1 MTSTAASQVDQPNF
15 PPQSAAVRRVD
26 VALRAAYPQLVT
38 RIFQVTRFAYL
49 IVFDR
54 SVLDATQIRND
65 FQANI
70 RPVTLQVDVSNEI
83 PAQFLRELL
92 PIADHELAHGFAG
105 LPLTR
110 DNIRAILAGKF
121 PNLPE
126 LVSIGPA
133 LAPGQKLTFA
143 RELNEGEKTLVR
155 KFFNDYEPGWPIEF
169 ASAPPVNEISKH
181 RVSVP
186 GDILQIRPVYS
197 RPHAPQFVQEDETF
211 WFDHVEAVFEGDLH
225 SSSILNVQEQGMACY
240 LDATGFQQLDL
251 RQAVLCYD
259 TIFVSP
265 PLVEAGMPSFWD
277 TQAITRDDVLE
288 LISSDRLK
296 LVLKQPEERT
306 DPDFLRAAYETNPTG
321 IIGRRKAAALIAA
334 DLIQTADEYRLNQD
348 GIAEHVPEL
357 ARLLASRLHVP
368 EGEIIQFLLWPNAA
382 RRSCLLP
389 LMSSGLMALG
399 AFGQGKLLGQ
409 QLERITKRDLQLEAL
424 VTTDGVH
431 IAHALNSTFIPP
443 LQDIDGWLGPR
454 RAVGDR
460 LNFYRSFNT
469 RIAAAWAASERKRE
483 EGIRV
488 LPPIPLFEFDR
499 HAKLSDLVART
510 SYQSTRR
517 KGRGLVSRLSDLPE
531 DERQTEMDRL
541 AGELYEYGIR
551 KERRAM
557 VFDSIDNAKELGFFV
572 ADVTLF
578 PVRSAWGLVKTILDV
593 GRRIPAID
601 NFIDD
606 IEHDLT
612 PKQFQNDDL
621 DFLSKIER
629 VAQIRNPQ

>member
-1 MTSTAASQVDQPNF
+1 MSSTTTSSANQRYF

-38 RIFQVTRFAYL
+38 RIFQITPFAYS

-70 RPVTLQVDVSNEI
+70 RPVTLQVDVSNAV
-83 PAQFLRELL
+83 PRNFLRELL
-92 PIADHELAHGFAG
+92 PIADHELARGFAG

-110 DNIRAILAGKF
+110 NDIRAILAGKF
-121 PNLPE
+121 PDLPE

-143 RELNEGEKTLVR
+143 RDLTDGEKALVR
-155 KFFNDYEPGWPIEF
+155 KFFDDYEPDWPIEF
-169 ASAPPVNEISKH
+169 ASGSPVNEISK
-181 RVSVP
+181 RPVSVP
-186 GDILQIRPVYS
+186 GDILQIRPAYS
-197 RPHAPQFVQEDETF
+197 RPRAPRFVQEDESF

-225 SSSILNVQEQGMACY
+225 SSSILNIQEQGMACY
-240 LDATGFQQLDL
+240 LGTSLFQQIDL

-259 TIFVSP
+259 TIFMSP

-288 LISSDRLK
+288 LISADRLK
-296 LVLKQPEERT
+296 LVLRQPEERT
-306 DPDFLRAAYETNPTG
+306 DPDFLMAAHQANPTG
-321 IIGRRKAAALIAA
+321 IIGRRKAAAFIAA
-334 DLIQTADEYRLNQD
+334 E
-348 GIAEHVPEL
+348 
-357 ARLLASRLHVP
+357 
-368 EGEIIQFLLWPNAA
+368 WPNAA
-382 RRSCLLP
+382 RRTCLLP
-389 LMSSGLMALG
+389 LMSTGLMSLG
-399 AFGQGKLLGQ
+399 AFGPGKLLGQ
-409 QLERITKRDLQLEAL
+409 QLQRITKRDLQLEAL

-443 LQDIDGWLGPR
+443 LQDMEGWLPPR
-454 RAVGDR
+454 RAVGNR

-469 RIAAAWAASERKRE
+469 RIASAWAASERKRD
-483 EGIRV
+483 EGIRI

-510 SYQSTRR
+510 TYESTRR

-531 DERQTEMDRL
+531 DERQREMDRL

-551 KERRAM
+551 KERRTM
-557 VFDSIDNAKELGFFV
+557 VFDNIDNAKEVGLAI

-578 PVRSAWGLVKTILDV
+578 PVRSAWGLVKAILDV
-593 GRRIPAID
+593 GRKISVID

-606 IEHDLT
+606 LEHDLT
-612 PKQFQNDDL
+612 PKRYQNDDL

-629 VAQIRNPQ
+629 VAELQNTR